1 MSAAAPETNSSRL
14 WQRLCIGLTGALIV
28 LLFAWHLWDSP
39 QLKQAAIAFGLC
51 LPLFA
56 PLPGLLR
63 GTRRTFAWAT
73 LCVIPYFIVGIT
85 EAIANPMGRFWSGAC
100 LGLSLLLFV
109 GLIAYLRTTRPNA
122 VSS

>member
-1 MSAAAPETNSSRL
+1 VSANSPETGSPRF
-14 WQRLCIGLTGALIV
+14 WQRLCVSLTGALIV
-28 LLFAWHLWDSP
+28 LLFTWRLWDSP
-39 QLKQAAIAFGLC
+39 ELRQAAIAFGLC

-56 PLPGLLR
+56 PLPGLIR

-85 EAIANPMGRFWSGAC
+85 ESIANPLGRIWSGSC

-109 GLIAYLRTTRPNA
+109 GLIAYLRTTRPGAVNA
-122 VSS
+122 